1 MSPRLVA
8 AGGGLA
14 VFIALASALSPV
26 PHAAQETAQGAA
38 AGQDSQAKADP
49 QDKQRTERR
58 RGDRVRGDAPEAAGE
73 RDDAP
78 RRGGTPMPPEMRTK
92 VLEVANDVSPD
103 LADKL
108 KKAFDAM
115 GPDDAVRALPQNARR
130 LMALVVLKER
140 NPDLYQTRVEDLRLQ
155 LELHAL
161 GGKYQAAQAAN
172 DQAAMQ
178 RLDGEISVQARRQV
192 AAELKARGQE
202 LKALADQLDRMKSE
216 LLTETQQQDARVAE
230 RIEAVKSGQ
239 PLRPRPLPGEDA
251 TRGDGAGPRG
261 ETRGSGAVAPKP
273 PGTR

>member
-26 PHAAQETAQGAA
+26 PHAAQGTAQGAA
-38 AGQDSQAKADP
+38 AGQDSQAKGDS

-58 RGDRVRGDAPEAAGE
+58 RGDRVRGDDLEAAGD

-78 RRGGTPMPPEMRTK
+78 RRGGTPMPPEMRAK
-92 VLEVANDVSPD
+92 VLAVATDVSPE
-103 LADKL
+103 LGEKL
-108 KKAFDAM
+108 QKAFDAM

-230 RIEAVKSGQ
+230 RIEAVKAGQ
-239 PLRPRPLPGEDA
+239 PLRPRPLPGEDG
-251 TRGDGAGPRG
+251 TRGDGVGLRG
-261 ETRGSGAVAPKP
+261 ETRGGGAVAPKP
-273 PGTR
+273 PASR

>member
-26 PHAAQETAQGAA
+26 PHAAQGTAQGAA
-38 AGQDSQAKADP
+38 AGQDAQAKGDS

-58 RGDRVRGDAPEAAGE
+58 RGDRVRADDLDAAGD

-78 RRGGTPMPPEMRTK
+78 RRGGTPMPPEMRAK
-92 VLEVANDVSPD
+92 VLAVANDVSPE
-103 LADKL
+103 LGGKL
-108 KKAFDAM
+108 QKAFDAM

-161 GGKYQAAQAAN
+161 GGKYQAAQAAS

-216 LLTETQQQDARVAE
+216 LIVETQQQDARVAE
-230 RIEAVKSGQ
+230 RIEAVKAGQ
-239 PLRPRPLPGEDA
+239 PLRPRPLPGEDG
-251 TRGDGAGPRG
+251 TRGDGVGPRG
-261 ETRGSGAVAPKP
+261 ETRGGGAVAPKP
-273 PGTR
+273 PATR